1 MYCTMA
7 QDETPLFLAA
17 REGSYEACK
26 ALLDNFANREI
37 TDHMDRLPR
46 DVAGE
51 RLHHDIVRLLD
62 EHVPRSPQM
71 VTVIPSGPIIGE
83 CVCRLS
89 DGRPRCG
96 DTFVAAYPVAGS
108 PGHHHH
114 LITHPTVIGAG
125 AKPSKSKKRPKAGT
139 NTGGLIGATGNS
151 PTSPDIE
158 GAVVTVRRK
167 PSVKKSNKKLGAQA
181 APEPHGVQSVESVA
195 SPITSLES
203 PRTVGSLSTTDG
215 TPSPYDSSLYS
226 NGGLTLA
233 QLHHAGLDGGSGL
246 IGKQPPSYE
255 DCIKGAASMQSLH
268 NIGMDSYG
276 GGTYGGIPV
285 FHEQGLPQQHGR
297 QTSLP
302 LSIPSQSQMQQMQ
315 HPNTLSPPY
324 SNQQSPPHSVNSSLT
339 MSPPTSYMGSP
350 SPAKSRPS
358 LPTSPTHIAAMRAA
372 THQKHGGTPQQQQPQ
387 PLAMGFDFSASAE
400 VPLGYGASQQ
410 LASLQLQQPVG
421 AGGANTQ
428 QQHQQQQQQQSASY
442 YHYLTPPSQH
452 SQNPEATPQHY
463 IQAPENFPTPSPE
476 SPGHW
481 SSSSPHS
488 NSDWSEGIHS
498 PVANAYVASSQH
510 QKQAEAIYI

>member
-1 MYCTMA
+1 M

-17 REGSYEACK
+17 REGSFEACK
-26 ALLDNFANREI
+26 ALLDNVANREI

-46 DVAGE
+46 DVASE
-51 RLHHDIVRLLD
+51 RLHHDIVRLLH

-71 VTVIPSGPIIGE
+71 VTVIPNGPILGE
-83 CVCRLS
+83 HDCMLWHWSGKCPYCR
-89 DGRPRCG
+89 
-96 DTFVAAYPVAGS
+96 DTVITGHSVAGS
-108 PGHHHH
+108 PSHHHH

-125 AKPSKSKKRPKAGT
+125 AKPSKSKKRPKGGG
-139 NTGGLIGATGNS
+139 NNGGLVGATGNS
-151 PTSPDIE
+151 PTSPDAE

-167 PSVKKSNKKLGAQA
+167 PSVKKSSKKPVAQA
-181 APEPHGVQSVESVA
+181 QPEQPHGVQSVESVA
-195 SPITSLES
+195 SPVTSLES
-203 PRTVGSLSTTDG
+203 PHTVGSSSTTDG

-226 NGGLTLA
+226 NGALTLA
-233 QLHHAGLDGGSGL
+233 QLHHAGLDGGNGL
-246 IGKQPPSYE
+246 MGKQLPSYE
-255 DCIKGAASMQSLH
+255 DSIKGAASIQSLH
-268 NIGMDSYG
+268 NIGLDSYG
-276 GGTYGGIPV
+276 GGNYGVLPA

-302 LSIPSQSQMQQMQ
+302 LGIPSQSQMQQLQ

-372 THQKHGGTPQQQQPQ
+372 THQKHGGIPQQQQ
-387 PLAMGFDFSASAE
+387 LAMGFDFSSSAE
-400 VPLGYGASQQ
+400 LPLAYGTSQQ
-410 LASLQLQQPVG
+410 LANLQLQQPMG
-421 AGGANTQ
+421 AGGANQ
-428 QQHQQQQQQQSASY
+428 QPQQQQQQSVNY

-463 IQAPENFPTPSPE
+463 IQPPENFPTPSPE
-476 SPGHW
+476 SPGYW
-481 SSSSPHS
+481 TSSSPHS

>member
-1 MYCTMA
+1 MKYHFTCIVV

-17 REGSYEACK
+17 REGSYEASK

-71 VTVIPSGPIIGE
+71 VTMIPNGPIIGE
-83 CVCRLS
+83 HDCRLWQWS
-89 DGRPRCG
+89 GRHPCCG
-96 DTFVAAYPVAGS
+96 DIIVTGHSVAGS
-108 PGHHHH
+108 PSHHHH

-125 AKPSKSKKRPKAGT
+125 AKPSKSKKRPKAGS
-139 NTGGLIGATGNS
+139 NSGGLVGATGNS
-151 PTSPDIE
+151 PTSPDMD
-158 GAVVTVRRK
+158 GAVVAVRRK
-167 PSVKKSNKKLGAQA
+167 PSIKKSNKKPVAQA
-181 APEPHGVQSVESVA
+181 PPEPPHGVQSVESVA
-195 SPITSLES
+195 SPVTSLES
-203 PRTVGSLSTTDG
+203 PHTVGSLSTTDG

-226 NGGLTLA
+226 NGGLSLA

-246 IGKQPPSYE
+246 MGKQPPSYE

-268 NIGMDSYG
+268 NIGLDSYG
-276 GGTYGGIPV
+276 GGNYGGLPT

-302 LSIPSQSQMQQMQ
+302 LSIPSQSQMQQLQ

-372 THQKHGGTPQQQQPQ
+372 THQKHGGIPQQQQ
-387 PLAMGFDFSASAE
+387 LAMGFDFSSSAE
-400 VPLGYGASQQ
+400 LPLAYGTSQQ
-410 LASLQLQQPVG
+410 LANLQLQQPVSS
-421 AGGANTQ
+421 AGANSSNNNSSNSSRVPTTITTSHLPASTHRTQ
-428 QQHQQQQQQQSASY
+428 RQRPSTTSRHQR
-442 YHYLTPPSQH
+442 T
-452 SQNPEATPQHY
+452 
-463 IQAPENFPTPSPE
+463 
-476 SPGHW
+476 
-481 SSSSPHS
+481 SPHPLRS
-488 NSDWSEGIHS
+488 LLDIGPLLHHILTLIG
-498 PVANAYVASSQH
+498 
-510 QKQAEAIYI
+510 QKEFTVL